1 MSPSR
6 RMSCRPSSCGP
17 GGRED
22 FLPNRRIGNL
32 ALVFVRDEHV
42 AHGSSLRGCARPK
55 AAASSRQRPYMIR
68 RQAAIRHSTG
78 APLSRGLWGDR
89 AAVGRANAYPDR
101 PAPGRR
107 RRPHGNFADA
117 VSKLSFARMDAH
129 FCLMNLEKGVMG
141 GRIDRPVA
149 DGVQAREG
157 YAIRERLYLMESL
170 AELQFFDDG
179 RGHCAASGPP
189 RDSRLARTSR
199 NRDPGPLEFRP
210 RTPQEMRR

>member
-6 RMSCRPSSCGP
+6 RIRRRPSLCGP

-22 FLPNRRIGNL
+22 FRPNRRIGDQ
-32 ALVFVRDEHV
+32 ARVFVRDEHV
-42 AHGSSLRGCARPK
+42 APGSSLRGCARPMS
-55 AAASSRQRPYMIR
+55 AASSRHRPYMIR

-78 APLSRGLWGDR
+78 SPLSRGLWGGR

-117 VSKLSFARMDAH
+117 VSELSFARLDAH
-129 FCLMNLEKGVMG
+129 FCLMSLEKGVMG
-141 GRIDRPVA
+141 GRIGRPVA

-157 YAIRERLYLMESL
+157 FAIRERFNLRRGWPNSNFSTTVEDMAQRRASSRFPARADLT
-170 AELQFFDDG
+170 EL
-179 RGHCAASGPP
+179 
-189 RDSRLARTSR
+189 
-199 NRDPGPLEFRP
+199 
-210 RTPQEMRR
+210 